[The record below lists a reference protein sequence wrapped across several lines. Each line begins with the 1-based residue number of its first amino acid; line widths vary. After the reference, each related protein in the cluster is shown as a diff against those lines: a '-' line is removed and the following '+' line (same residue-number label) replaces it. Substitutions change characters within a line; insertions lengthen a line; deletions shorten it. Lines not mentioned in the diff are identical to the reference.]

1 MLYVYLFSKV
11 WYFEWGACETLE
23 ISAVRV
29 LHETNHSSTRIFPW
43 FYRNLI
49 LLLFS
54 LWYIRI
60 AHFILWE
67 QDWNM
72 QKSRIPNS
80 TLNFSTLDMYMYLF
94 YYVVTQSTDDMLQLA
109 SSSNAICWHI
119 FRGYLVIIGKINAWL
134 VPLMN
139 WIWYGNKLWR
149 HKETSLLRYRI
160 EMKPDFISYDGKIKW
175 TSTMVLDEFNTFNVP
190 SKCGLTTRFYKW
202 TCERVLLSWTV
213 WIRRYWWTN
222 TS

>member
-1 MLYVYLFSKV
+1 MQEVTQLFVCDFPTKSRFHGFDLVYLLTYMLYVYLFSKV
-11 WYFEWGACETLE
+11 WYFEWSACETLE

-54 LWYIRI
+54 LWCIRI

-80 TLNFSTLDMYMYLF
+80 KLNFSTLDMYMYLF
-94 YYVVTQSTDDMLQLA
+94 YYVVTQSTDDML
-109 SSSNAICWHI
+109 
-119 FRGYLVIIGKINAWL
+119 
-134 VPLMN
+134 
-139 WIWYGNKLWR
+139 
-149 HKETSLLRYRI
+149 
-160 EMKPDFISYDGKIKW
+160 
-175 TSTMVLDEFNTFNVP
+175 
-190 SKCGLTTRFYKW
+190 
-202 TCERVLLSWTV
+202 
-213 WIRRYWWTN
+213 
-222 TS
+222 